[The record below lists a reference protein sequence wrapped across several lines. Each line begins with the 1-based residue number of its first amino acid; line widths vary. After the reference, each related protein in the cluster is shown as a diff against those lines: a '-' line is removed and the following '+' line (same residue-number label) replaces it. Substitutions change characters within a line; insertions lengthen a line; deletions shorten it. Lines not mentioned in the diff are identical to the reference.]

1 MEVAGET
8 TISLGDV
15 LGPFHP
21 YEEVEGEEELN
32 GCNEG
37 HSENDGVEAKID
49 VIRDIVAVEEPRVL
63 VVPEEEPIVPLAPHA
78 YSKVGKIPPGT
89 YSREALRGKS
99 EAIPLLK
106 RPRPRQ
112 VPIRERTMN
121 VNVACPVVQEVVRD
135 CAENAKGIPKRI
147 KFKE

>member
-15 LGPFHP
+15 VGPFHP
-21 YEEVEGEEELN
+21 YVEVEGEDELN

-37 HSENDGVEAKID
+37 HSENDGVEVKVD
-49 VIRDIVAVEEPRVL
+49 VLGDIVAVEEPLVL
-63 VVPEEEPIVPLAPHA
+63 VVPLEEPVVPLLPHA
-78 YSKVGKIPPGT
+78 YSKVGKIPTGT

-106 RPRPRQ
+106 RPRLRQ
-112 VPIRERTMN
+112 VQIGDPSMN
-121 VNVACPVVQEVVRD
+121 VDVACPIVQEVVCD

-147 KFKE
+147 KFEE